1 MGDMKDKLK
10 GFMKK
15 VSQSPSGKFKGQ
27 GRVLGSSSIPS
38 SSSASA
44 SSSLLRPTQNSG
56 PKPSS
61 ASASSRPLPQKTIDS
76 ESNRKEGSSKSNPDR
91 KPVNGLDPYDSLI
104 TTGKRSKNEYSLN
117 VYECPICGRSFRSE
131 EDVSIHVDTCLG
143 GPVERDDGHGVSQLP
158 DDGVQLNGELEACIS
173 TYMSGKP
180 SEGSVEVVLKLLRN
194 IVKEPD
200 NAKYRKIRLTNP
212 KIKEALSEVAGGT
225 ELLSFVGF
233 ELKEEDGERWAVMEV
248 PTEEQI
254 KLIQKAITL
263 LESPILQEPVKRD
276 NLASETC
283 VEMDG
288 EAEPKK
294 VDRQVKVFFAVSES
308 IASKIEL
315 PDSFYNLSIDDV
327 KREAELRRKKIADS
341 QLLIP
346 KSLKEKQAK
355 AARRR
360 YRKAMIRIQF
370 PDGVILQG
378 VFNPWEP
385 TTALYK
391 FASSA
396 LKEPC
401 LEFDL
406 MHPVLVRR
414 RVIPNFPRAG
424 EKAVTL
430 EDEDLVPS
438 ALIKLKPHETDYVVY
453 TGLRNELLEISEPL
467 S

>member
-1 MGDMKDKLK
+1 MKGKLK

-27 GRVLGSSSIPS
+27 GRVLGSSSSPS
-38 SSSASA
+38 SSSLSG
-44 SSSLLRPTQNSG
+44 SSTLLRPTQNSG

-61 ASASSRPLPQKTIDS
+61 AAANSRPLPQKTIDS
-76 ESNRKEGSSKSNPDR
+76 KLNGKEGPSNSNPDR
-91 KPVNGLDPYDSLI
+91 KPMNGFDPYDSLI
-104 TTGKRSKNEYSLN
+104 TSGKRSKNGYSLN
-117 VYECPICGRSFRSE
+117 MYECPICGRSFMSE
-131 EDVSIHVDTCLG
+131 EEVSIHVDTCLG
-143 GPVERDDGHGVSQLP
+143 NPVELDDGNGVSQLP
-158 DDGVQLNGELEACIS
+158 GHGVQSRGELEACIG

-180 SEGSVEVVLKLLRN
+180 SEGPVEVVLKLLRN

-200 NAKYRKIRLTNP
+200 NAKFRKIRLTNP
-212 KIKEALSEVAGGT
+212 KIKEAVSEVAGGI
-225 ELLSFVGF
+225 ELLGCVGF
-233 ELKEEDGERWAVMEV
+233 ELKDEDGERWAVMEL

-254 KLIQKAITL
+254 KLIKKAIAL
-263 LESPILQEPVKRD
+263 LESPVLQEPGKRD
-276 NLASETC
+276 NLASEAC
-283 VEMDG
+283 AEME

-294 VDRQVKVFFAVSES
+294 VNRQVKVFFAVPEG

-315 PDSFYNLSIDDV
+315 PDSFYNLSIDEV

-360 YRKAMIRIQF
+360 YIKAMIRIQF
-370 PDGVILQG
+370 PDGMVLQG

-385 TTALYK
+385 TTALYE

-396 LKEPC
+396 LKEPS

-406 MHPVLVRR
+406 MHPVLVQR
-414 RVIPNFPRAG
+414 RVIPHFPRPG

-438 ALIKLKPHETDYVVY
+438 ALIKLKPHETDSVVY